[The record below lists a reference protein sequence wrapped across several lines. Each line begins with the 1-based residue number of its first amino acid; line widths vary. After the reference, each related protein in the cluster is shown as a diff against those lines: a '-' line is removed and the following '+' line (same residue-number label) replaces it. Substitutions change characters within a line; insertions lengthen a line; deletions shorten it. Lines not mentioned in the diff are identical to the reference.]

1 MLTGSTEEK
10 KRQTQETAPTEEV
23 TSAAQT
29 TQQDTTALKQ
39 NTAALEQDTTAP
51 KVDVTPTQS
60 TGTAEKS
67 YTETMDTLKKAETTA
82 PTYSGSYDQEIKD
95 LYDKITSREPFK
107 YDYASDPLYGQYS
120 EKYQQLG
127 KQAMKDSMGQTAAL
141 TGGYGNSYGSAVG
154 QQQYD
159 AYLQRL
165 NDVLPELYSQAYN
178 QYTAEGDSLKEQYS
192 LAANLRETE
201 YNQYRDALGD
211 YQYNQSWDA
220 QQKQQKADDLAK
232 YGDFTGYEELYGKDV
247 ADRMKNTWA
256 AANPMAAYI
265 GGTITGDQYY
275 TLTGE
280 YPPGYTPA
288 GSSSSGTNWAGG
300 SWEAASGL
308 YGTQSD
314 GNTMTLE
321 EATRRAANDSSW
333 IASGNGTSSGWEAA
347 YQLAESGADIG
358 NRSIEEAAK
367 YVYDQL
373 YNPNYNGN

>member
-1 MLTGSTEEK
+1 MLTGSSEEK
-10 KRQTQETAPTEEV
+10 KRQTQETAPAEEV

-29 TQQDTTALKQ
+29 TQQ
-39 NTAALEQDTTAP
+39 ETTAP
-51 KVDVTPTQS
+51 KQDTSAPKENVTPAQS

-67 YTETMDTLKKAETTA
+67 YTETMETLKKAETTA

-95 LYDKITSREPFK
+95 LYDKITNREPFK

-165 NDVLPELYSQAYN
+165 NDVLPELYGQAYN
-178 QYTAEGDSLKEQYS
+178 QYAAEGDRLKEQYS
-192 LAANLRETE
+192 LAAKLRDTE

-211 YQYNQSWDA
+211 YQYDQALDT

-232 YGDFTGYEELYGKDV
+232 YGDFTGYEEMYGKDV
-247 ADRMKNTWA
+247 ADRMRNTWA
-256 AANPMAAYI
+256 AANPGAAYI
-265 GGTITGDQYY
+265 NGVISADQYY

-288 GSSSSGTNWAGG
+288 GAGG
-300 SWEAASGL
+300 GGGYADGMSDTGSKGTGKTWTLDEAIS
-308 YGTQSD
+308 
-314 GNTMTLE
+314 
-321 EATRRAANDSSW
+321 AAAKDSSW
-333 IASGNGTSSGWEAA
+333 VAKDGRDAWEFSGD
-347 YQLAESGADIG
+347 LANSGADRG
-358 NRSIEEAAK
+358 GMTPKQAQQ

-373 YNPNYNGN
+373 YK

>member
-1 MLTGSTEEK
+1 MLTGSSEEK

-23 TSAAQT
+23 TSAAQNN
-29 TQQDTTALKQ
+29 QQ
-39 NTAALEQDTTAP
+39 ETTAP
-51 KVDVTPTQS
+51 KKEVTPAQS
-60 TGTAEKS
+60 TGTADKS
-67 YTETMDTLKKAETTA
+67 YTETMETLKKAETTA

-95 LYDKITSREPFK
+95 LYQKITNREPFK

-127 KQAMKDSMGQTAAL
+127 RQAMKDSMGQTAAL

-165 NDVLPELYSQAYN
+165 NDVLPELYGQAYN
-178 QYTAEGDSLKEQYS
+178 QYNAEGDRLKEQYS
-192 LAANLRETE
+192 LAASLRDTE

-211 YQYNQSWDA
+211 YQYDQAWDA

-247 ADRMKNTWA
+247 ADRMRNTWA
-256 AANPMAAYI
+256 AANPMGAYMN
-265 GGTITGDQYY
+265 GTITGDQYY

-288 GSSSSGTNWAGG
+288 GAAAGG
-300 SWEAASGL
+300 GGGSTRAASDILRDQVWERANREIANG
-308 YGTQSD
+308 
-314 GNTMTLE
+314 GNAQE
-321 EATRRAANDSSW
+321 VIKAAQEV
-333 IASGNGTSSGWEAA
+333 AG
-347 YQLAESGADIG
+347 
-358 NRSIEEAAK
+358 K
-367 YVYDQL
+367 YRF
-373 YNPNYNGN
+373 

>member
-1 MLTGSTEEK
+1 MLTGSSEEK

-29 TQQDTTALKQ
+29 TQQ
-39 NTAALEQDTTAP
+39 ETTAP
-51 KVDVTPTQS
+51 KQDTSAPKENVTPAQS

-67 YTETMDTLKKAETTA
+67 YTETMETLKKAETTA

-95 LYDKITSREPFK
+95 LYEKITNREPFK

-127 KQAMKDSMGQTAAL
+127 RQAMKDSMGQTAAL

-165 NDVLPELYSQAYN
+165 NDVLPELYGQAYN
-178 QYTAEGDSLKEQYS
+178 QYTAEGDRLKEQYS
-192 LAANLRETE
+192 LAANLRDTE
-201 YNQYRDALGD
+201 YNQYRDKLGD
-211 YQYNQSWDA
+211 YQYNQTWDA

-247 ADRMKNTWA
+247 ADRMRNTWA
-256 AANPMAAYI
+256 AANPGAAYI
-265 GGTITGDQYY
+265 NGVITADQYY
-275 TLTGE
+275 TLTGS
-280 YPPGYTPA
+280 YPPGYTPEGSGGVGGGGGDYSGGGGYSGSDK
-288 GSSSSGTNWAGG
+288 GSSSGKWTLDQAIS
-300 SWEAASGL
+300 AA
-308 YGTQSD
+308 
-314 GNTMTLE
+314 
-321 EATRRAANDSSW
+321 AKDSSW
-333 IASGNGTSSGWEAA
+333 VARDSGDAWKASGDLVN
-347 YQLAESGADIG
+347 SGADLG
-358 NRSIEEAAK
+358 GMTPSQAQQ

-373 YNPNYNGN
+373 YK

>member
-1 MLTGSTEEK
+1 MLTGSSEEK

-23 TSAAQT
+23 TSAAQNN
-29 TQQDTTALKQ
+29 QQ
-39 NTAALEQDTTAP
+39 ETTAP
-51 KVDVTPTQS
+51 KEEVTPAQS
-60 TGTAEKS
+60 TGTADKS
-67 YTETMDTLKKAETTA
+67 YTETMETLKKAETTA
-82 PTYSGSYDQEIKD
+82 PTYSGSYDQEIED
-95 LYDKITSREPFK
+95 LYQKITSREPFK

-127 KQAMKDSMGQTAAL
+127 RQAMKDSMGQTAAL

-165 NDVLPELYSQAYN
+165 NDVLPELYGQAYN
-178 QYTAEGDSLKEQYS
+178 QYAAEGDRLKEQYS
-192 LAANLRETE
+192 LASNLRDTE

-211 YQYNQSWDA
+211 YQYDQAWDA

-247 ADRMKNTWA
+247 ADRMRNTWA
-256 AANPMAAYI
+256 AANPGAAYI
-265 GGTITGDQYY
+265 NGVISADQYY

-288 GSSSSGTNWAGG
+288 GSSGGDGGGGYAGGMSESSGRKWTLD
-300 SWEAASGL
+300 EAIS
-308 YGTQSD
+308 
-314 GNTMTLE
+314 
-321 EATRRAANDSSW
+321 AAAKDSSW
-333 IASGNGTSSGWEAA
+333 VAKGGGDAWEFSGD
-347 YQLAESGADIG
+347 LANSGADLG
-358 NRSIEEAAK
+358 GMTPKQAQQ

-373 YNPNYNGN
+373 YK

>member
-1 MLTGSTEEK
+1 MLTGSSEEK

-29 TQQDTTALKQ
+29 TQQ
-39 NTAALEQDTTAP
+39 ETTAP
-51 KVDVTPTQS
+51 KQDTSAPKENVTPAQS

-67 YTETMDTLKKAETTA
+67 YTETMETLKKAETTA

-95 LYDKITSREPFK
+95 LYEKITNREPFK

-127 KQAMKDSMGQTAAL
+127 RQAMKDSMGQTAAL

-165 NDVLPELYSQAYN
+165 NDVLPELYGQAYN
-178 QYTAEGDSLKEQYS
+178 QYNAEGDRLKEQYS
-192 LAANLRETE
+192 LAANLRDTE
-201 YNQYRDALGD
+201 YNQYRDKLGD
-211 YQYNQSWDA
+211 YQYNQTWDA

-247 ADRMKNTWA
+247 ADRMRNTWA
-256 AANPMAAYI
+256 AANPGAAYI
-265 GGTITGDQYY
+265 NGVITADQYY
-275 TLTGE
+275 TLTGS
-280 YPPGYTPA
+280 YPPGYTPEGSGGVGGGGGDYSGGGGYSGSDK
-288 GSSSSGTNWAGG
+288 GSSGKWTLDQAIS
-300 SWEAASGL
+300 AA
-308 YGTQSD
+308 
-314 GNTMTLE
+314 
-321 EATRRAANDSSW
+321 AKDSSW
-333 IASGNGTSSGWEAA
+333 VARDSGDAWKASGDLVN
-347 YQLAESGADIG
+347 SGADLG
-358 NRSIEEAAK
+358 GMTPSQARQ

-373 YNPNYNGN
+373 YK